1 MAPVRVARA
10 FLLPIF
16 AVTTALAMSGCMRS
30 NGPVATVQPQSDL
43 DSLAYGQVL
52 SQLET
57 PPTVL
62 RSRPAIRGTAAG
74 QLAGRTAPMGVPG
87 W

>member
-1 MAPVRVARA
+1 
-10 FLLPIF
+10 
-16 AVTTALAMSGCMRS
+16 
-30 NGPVATVQPQSDL
+30 
-43 DSLAYGQVL
+43 VL

-62 RSRPAIRGTAAG
+62 GPPLAIWGTAG